1 MIALRVGYYISESTL
16 NLINMG
22 AYNVAITTWFVY
34 ACAKSADRENSTTL
48 LKTQRWE
55 QSLTDLQR
63 PAAPDSLIP
72 MFEGMVDR
80 AFSRT
85 TQYSQE
91 VAANGDNHLLSTRSA
106 SLSELSLPEMTP
118 LGLSRKTS

>member
-1 MIALRVGYYISESTL
+1 
-16 NLINMG
+16 
-22 AYNVAITTWFVY
+22 
-34 ACAKSADRENSTTL
+34 
-48 LKTQRWE
+48 
-55 QSLTDLQR
+55 
-63 PAAPDSLIP
+63 

-91 VAANGDNHLLSTRSA
+91 VSANGDNHLLSTRSA